1 MWRIGGKILKAFQY
15 QHVIYQITPL
25 VTLNK
30 KYTNYYL
37 FELIVNYYDEITPLV
52 TLNKKYTNYYLFEL
66 IVNYYNE
73 KCLQL
78 NTLLLKRLVLKL
90 YVTVQFKLAIL
101 E

>member
-1 MWRIGGKILKAFQY
+1 MGRIGGKILKAFQY

-25 VTLNK
+25 VALNK

-37 FELIVNYYDEITPLV
+37 FEIIANYYD
-52 TLNKKYTNYYLFEL
+52 
-66 IVNYYNE
+66 E

-78 NTLLLKRLVLKL
+78 KTLLLKRLVLKL
-90 YVTVQFKLAIL
+90 YITVQFKLAIL

>member
-15 QHVIYQITPL
+15 RHVIYQITPL

-37 FELIVNYYDEITPLV
+37 FELIVNYYDE
-52 TLNKKYTNYYLFEL
+52 
-66 IVNYYNE
+66 

-78 NTLLLKRLVLKL
+78 KTLLLKRLVFKL